1 MFNTIGVGEQKT
13 RMYMELTA
21 SMASI
26 AEGGQKGGTKADDQ
40 NPPSGRFATP
50 HSTPPMQK
58 MQVNRNDRMN
68 LELLN

>member
-1 MFNTIGVGEQKT
+1 MGEQKT
-13 RMYMELTA
+13 RGYIESTA
-21 SMASI
+21 SVASI
-26 AEGGQKGGTKADDQ
+26 AESQKGGTKADDQ
-40 NPPSGRFATP
+40 NPHSGRFATP